1 MYRRR
6 RGKNG
11 KYLYFGLLTAAAA
24 VVTLVASVYGTLS
37 GDSVPI
43 QVTGYLSFLMW
54 SVSAFLSLKVYF
66 DAKKAAEE
74 RLEDINDGTL

>member
-6 RGKNG
+6 SRKNL

-24 VVTLVASVYGTLS
+24 VAMLVVSIYGTLNGES
-37 GDSVPI
+37 LPI

-54 SVSAFLSLKVYF
+54 GVSAFLLLKVYF
-66 DAKKAAEE
+66 DAKRAEEE
-74 RLEDINDGTL
+74 RLEDINDRT

>member
-1 MYRRR
+1 MYKRRYR
-6 RGKNG
+6 KNA

-24 VVTLVASVYGTLS
+24 VVTLVVSIFGTID
-37 GDSVPI
+37 GESVPV

-54 SVSAFLSLKVYF
+54 SVSAFLSLKVWF
-66 DAKKAAEE
+66 DAKRAEEE

>member
-6 RGKNG
+6 YRKNV
-11 KYLYFGLLTAAAA
+11 KYLCFGLLTTAAA
-24 VVTLVASVYGTLS
+24 VVTLVFSVYGTLN
-37 GDSVPI
+37 GESVPI

-74 RLEDINDGTL
+74 RLEDINDGNL

>member
-6 RGKNG
+6 RRKNG
-11 KYLYFGLLTAAAA
+11 KYLYFGLLTTAAA
-24 VVTLVASVYGTLS
+24 VFTLVASVCGTLNGES
-37 GDSVPI
+37 LPI

-66 DAKKAAEE
+66 DAKRAEEE
-74 RLEDINDGTL
+74 RLEDINDET

>member
-1 MYRRR
+1 MYRKRHE
-6 RGKNG
+6 KKW

-24 VVTLVASVYGTLS
+24 VFTLAASVYGTLT
-37 GDSVPI
+37 GDSAAI
-43 QVTGYLSFLMW
+43 QTTGYLSFIMW

-74 RLEDINDGTL
+74 RLENITDGTL

>member
-6 RGKNG
+6 RRKNG

-24 VVTLVASVYGTLS
+24 VVTLVVSIHGTLNGES
-37 GDSVPI
+37 LPI

-54 SVSAFLSLKVYF
+54 CVSAFLSLKVYF
-66 DAKKAAEE
+66 DAKRAEEE
-74 RLEDINDGTL
+74 RLEDFNDRT

>member
-24 VVTLVASVYGTLS
+24 VVTLVVSIHGSLNGES
-37 GDSVPI
+37 LPI

-66 DAKKAAEE
+66 DAKRAEEE
-74 RLEDINDGTL
+74 RLEDINDRTL

>member
-1 MYRRR
+1 MYGSRHR
-6 RGKNG
+6 KNW
-11 KYLYFGLLTAAAA
+11 KYLYFGLLTTAAA
-24 VVTLVASVYGTLS
+24 VVTLVASVYGTLG
-37 GDSVPI
+37 GDRFPI

-74 RLEDINDGTL
+74 RLEDINDRTL

>member
-6 RGKNG
+6 RRKNV
-11 KYLYFGLLTAAAA
+11 KYLYFGLFTAAAA
-24 VVTLVASVYGTLS
+24 VVTLAVSIYGTLNGES
-37 GDSVPI
+37 FPI

-66 DAKKAAEE
+66 DAKRAEEE
-74 RLEDINDGTL
+74 RLEDINDGS

>member
-6 RGKNG
+6 QRKNIG
-11 KYLYFGLLTAAAA
+11 YLYLGLITAAVA
-24 VVTLVASVYGTLS
+24 VIALVVSIYGTVS
-37 GDSVPI
+37 GESVPI

-66 DAKKAAEE
+66 DAKRADEE
-74 RLEDINDGTL
+74 RLEDFNDGT

>member
-6 RGKNG
+6 HRKNG
-11 KYLYFGLLTAAAA
+11 KYLYFGLLTTAAA
-24 VVTLVASVYGTLS
+24 VVTLVVSIYGTLNGES
-37 GDSVPI
+37 LPI

-66 DAKKAAEE
+66 DAKRAEEE
-74 RLEDINDGTL
+74 RLEDFDDRT